1 MTRALL
7 AGAALLTFAV
17 AVLGC
22 RGHAPAAL
30 AVSPPRASGASAR
43 AASWWKGA
51 VFYEVFVRSFADS
64 DGDGVGDLN
73 GLIEKLDYLNDGR
86 PETTD
91 DLGVDALWLMPVFE
105 SPSYHGYDTVDYE
118 AIERDYGTNADF
130 ARLLTEAHRRG
141 IRVIVD
147 LVLNH
152 TSEQHPWFLEA
163 AKDPASPRR
172 DWYVWRKENPGWG
185 QPWNPK
191 GQSWHRR
198 GDEWYYG
205 LFWSGMPDLN
215 FRNPA
220 VRDEMTRLARTWVE
234 AGVDGF
240 RLDAVRHLVE
250 TGPGAG
256 QEGSEENHVY
266 LRSLAQVLHAANPE
280 AAMVGEVWSTTEDI
294 AKYFGRG
301 GDELELL
308 FDFPLAGALVK
319 SAWSGDAQP
328 IIEVLAQSARA
339 FPPGAVSAP
348 FLTNHDQP
356 RVATALGKDT
366 RRLRLAAALLL
377 TMPGSPFIYYG
388 EELGLP
394 NGPGNED
401 EWKRTPMPWREGAGL
416 GLGFTTGT
424 PWHPSA
430 PSQRVD
436 PVAQQV
442 GDAGSLVSRYRALI
456 RARHASSALS
466 RGRLE
471 LVSPPSG
478 VPGAPGVLAFLRT
491 EGEERVLVAHN
502 LSGSAVTASLAVEG
516 NPLDALFADPGASL
530 DRDRAGLLL
539 RLGAFESGAF
549 LLRDTGR
556 HPPTSQP

>member
-1 MTRALL
+1 MARLVREEVVMTRALL
-7 AGAALLTFAV
+7 AGAALLTIPL
-17 AVLGC
+17 LGC
-22 RGHAPAAL
+22 RGHAPEAVAEAPPLRDAPVAA
-30 AVSPPRASGASAR
+30 P
-43 AASWWKGA
+43 WWRGA
-51 VFYEVFVRSFADS
+51 VFYEVFVRSFADG
-64 DGDGVGDLN
+64 DGDGRGDLR
-73 GLIEKLDYLNDGR
+73 GLIEKLDYLNDGK

-118 AIERDYGTNADF
+118 TIERDYGTNADF
-130 ARLLTEAHRRG
+130 ARLLVEAHRRG

-152 TSEQHPWFLEA
+152 TSDQHPWFLEA
-163 AKDPASPRR
+163 AKGPTSPRR
-172 DWYVWRKENPGWG
+172 DWYVWRKENPAWG

-220 VRDEMTRLARTWVE
+220 VRDELTRLARKWVE

-266 LRSLAQVLHAANPE
+266 LRSLAQAVHAANRE
-280 AAMVGEVWSTTEDI
+280 AAMVGEVWSTTDDI

-328 IIEVLAQSARA
+328 ILEALAQSARA

-356 RVATALGKDT
+356 RVATALGKDP

-401 EWKRTPMPWREGAGL
+401 EWKRTPMPWREGP
-416 GLGFTTGT
+416 GLGFTTGA

-430 PSQRVD
+430 PSQRVE
-436 PVAQQV
+436 PAAQQV
-442 GDAGSLVSRYRALI
+442 GDPASLRSRYRALI
-456 RARHASSALS
+456 KARRASSALS

-471 LVSPPSG
+471 VLPAPS
-478 VPGAPGVLAFLRT
+478 GVLAFLRI

-516 NPLDALFADPGASL
+516 HPGPALFADPAVRL
-530 DRDRAGLLL
+530 EVDRAGLVL
-539 RLGAFESGAF
+539 RLGALESGAF
-549 LLRDTGR
+549 LLQDSGR
-556 HPPTSQP
+556 HSPTSQR